1 MEAAT
6 GEVGRSSGKALH
18 ERKVAALKNTE
29 YSELAATATGLAQKV
44 EERVNSSP
52 FLFLSSQDLLT
63 FGKPPWKR
71 SHVNCGNNNPWKNIN
86 VGGREKGMCEFTPT
100 CDGNCPRQ
108 VALSYVL
115 EREKMG
121 KDKHLKESKLA
132 LAENGIAGQQLV
144 VQSMGRLVSACED
157 THKRKAAEIE
167 TLKES
172 FASEEKLQKKLTKGS
187 LPATQSDEK
196 QKAILARLACAK
208 VAEFVYGATSF
219 YAGTSDFFKFP
230 KHPFIASAEQAERE
244 ALDKLPKLSTP
255 GEAVNRSSTQ
265 CSTPW

>member
-18 ERKVAALKNTE
+18 EREVGAVKNTE

-115 EREKMG
+115 EREKSEDG
-121 KDKHLKESKLA
+121 K
-132 LAENGIAGQQLV
+132 GQASQRV
-144 VQSMGRLVSACED
+144 KARSCRKWNCRTAARGAVDGAPCERVRGYAQEEGGRD
-157 THKRKAAEIE
+157 
-167 TLKES
+167 
-172 FASEEKLQKKLTKGS
+172 
-187 LPATQSDEK
+187 
-196 QKAILARLACAK
+196 
-208 VAEFVYGATSF
+208 
-219 YAGTSDFFKFP
+219 
-230 KHPFIASAEQAERE
+230 
-244 ALDKLPKLSTP
+244 
-255 GEAVNRSSTQ
+255 
-265 CSTPW
+265 